1 MSWLLFPSVLAGRSS
16 NISAAIHEGGPSQGE
31 GGPFARLAPQ
41 VGNVMILDT
50 TSTAVTL
57 QALVNITNPT
67 PYTAHIP
74 YVNAH
79 ILCNGSVLGEIM
91 AEDLDITTGNNTH
104 LIIRA
109 KWNPA
114 IGGAGASATARDF
127 ISQYLSGFNTSLSVR
142 AHRDSIPGQPLI
154 GEALSHFNITVPTPR
169 LRLPG
174 DDNGDDGGD
183 TDPDRQGHFIRAAT
197 FHLLSSSAT
206 FTLASPLQYN
216 TVFVDYINATA
227 FYNHTE
233 PVGRIV
239 YDLPIAATPGF
250 SQTPKLPVDWSVGS
264 VGRDKIREALG
275 GHLKLDARANVSV
288 RIGAWREKLWFIGRG
303 IGAGVRL

>member
-1 MSWLLFPSVLAGRSS
+1 
-16 NISAAIHEGGPSQGE
+16 
-31 GGPFARLAPQ
+31 
-41 VGNVMILDT
+41 MILDT
-50 TSTAVTL
+50 TAGSVML

-67 PYTAHIP
+67 PYTASIP
-74 YVNAH
+74 YINAH
-79 ILCNGSVLGEIM
+79 ILCNGSVLGEIT
-91 AEDLDITTGNNTH
+91 AEDLDITKGNNKN
-104 LIIRA
+104 LVVRA
-109 KWNPA
+109 KWNPSM
-114 IGGAGASATARDF
+114 GGVGAENIARDLL
-127 ISQYLSGFNTSLSVR
+127 SQYLSGFNTSISVR

-154 GEALSHFNITVPTPR
+154 GEALSRFNITVPTPR
-169 LRLPG
+169 LHFPG
-174 DDNGDDGGD
+174 GDGSDDGS
-183 TDPDRQGHFIRAAT
+183 TDPERSAHFIRAAT

-216 TVFVDYINATA
+216 TVFIDHINATA

-239 YDLPIAATPGF
+239 YDMPIAAKPGL

-275 GHLKLDARANVSV
+275 GSLKLDARANVSV
-288 RIGAWREKLWFIGRG
+288 RIGAWRENVWYIGRG